1 MMKKFA
7 SSNTYKYG
15 ILAILLVLVIS
26 ITGCEKN
33 KEIVAK
39 VNDEVI
45 TKDELYEALVEQ
57 NGEQVLGTLISEK
70 IIDLEAKKHKIE
82 VKDKEIEE
90 KIETMKENFGGEEGL
105 NQAMAYYGFSM
116 NDLEKGMAM
125 NIKIKKLLEPNI
137 SISEEEMK
145 EFFENN
151 KEVFDQEEQVK
162 ARHILVETEDEAKEV
177 IKKLKAGED
186 FAKLAKE
193 YSKDESNKDSGGD
206 LGFFG
211 KGKMVKEFEDA
222 AFSLKL
228 NEISEPVKTTY
239 GYHIIEVLDK
249 KEAKEAKYEDNK
261 DKIKEILLE
270 EKIPTEY
277 EKWYQEKLEEY
288 KVKNYL
294 AEEK

>member
-1 MMKKFA
+1 MMKRFA
-7 SSNTYKYG
+7 SSNTCKYG

-82 VKDKEIEE
+82 VKDEEIEE

-125 NIKIKKLLEPNI
+125 NIKIKKLLGPNI

-151 KEVFDQEEQVK
+151 KEAFGQKEQVK

-186 FAKLAKE
+186 FAKLAKK

-211 KGKMVKEFEDA
+211 KGEMVKEFEDA
-222 AFSLKL
+222 AFSLKV

-249 KEAKEAKYEDNK
+249 KEAKEAKYDDNK

-270 EKIPTEY
+270 EKLPAEY
-277 EKWYQEKLEEY
+277 EKWYQKKLEEY

-294 AEEK
+294 AEQK

>member
-1 MMKKFA
+1 MMKRFA
-7 SSNTYKYG
+7 SSNTCKYG

-82 VKDKEIEE
+82 VKDEEIEE

-105 NQAMAYYGFSM
+105 NQAMAYYGFNM

-125 NIKIKKLLEPNI
+125 NIKIKKLLGPNI

-151 KEVFDQEEQVK
+151 KEAFGQKEQVK

-186 FAKLAKE
+186 FAKLAKK

-211 KGKMVKEFEDA
+211 KGEMVKEFEDA
-222 AFSLKL
+222 AFSLKV

-249 KEAKEAKYEDNK
+249 KEAKEAKYDDNK

-270 EKIPTEY
+270 EKLPAEY
-277 EKWYQEKLEEY
+277 EKWYQKKLEEY

-294 AEEK
+294 AEQK

>member
-1 MMKKFA
+1 MMKRFA

-15 ILAILLVLVIS
+15 MLAILLVLVIS

-82 VKDKEIEE
+82 VKDEEIEE

-125 NIKIKKLLEPNI
+125 NIKIKKLLGPNI

-151 KEVFDQEEQVK
+151 KEAFGQKEQVK

-186 FAKLAKE
+186 FAKLAKK

-211 KGKMVKEFEDA
+211 KGEMVKEFEDA
-222 AFSLKL
+222 AFSLKV
-228 NEISEPVKTTY
+228 NEISEPIKTTY

-261 DKIKEILLE
+261 DKIKEFLLE
-270 EKIPTEY
+270 EKIPAEY

-294 AEEK
+294 AEGK